1 MSKGGVR
8 PAEIVCVTVLTLT
21 SGVALLAQT
30 ALTQLGLTE
39 AAAQTFLF
47 EELKGPTIQGRRSEI
62 AIAGTRAFLKLPP
75 AARGPAATGLFA
87 WAKAHVNTPAFRKT
101 YATLRQ
107 AATPEERQDSETV
120 DEAVKKELDD
130 LLTGI
135 AQVKQAAASMPPAD
149 RARILESLK
158 EQEAQFRNPEFAK
171 RLAMTLEAERAASRA
186 GDARVVRNTDDRY
199 PANPEQL
206 FARRLR
212 QFLEQ
217 TADANFSARTISL
230 TGGADGIEFV
240 DPVDRE
246 RTWLWQLA
254 VIAGRDATLAAR
266 AAAETWLKE
275 IER

>member
-1 MSKGGVR
+1 
-8 PAEIVCVTVLTLT
+8 
-21 SGVALLAQT
+21 
-30 ALTQLGLTE
+30 
-39 AAAQTFLF
+39 
-47 EELKGPTIQGRRSEI
+47 
-62 AIAGTRAFLKLPP
+62 
-75 AARGPAATGLFA
+75 
-87 WAKAHVNTPAFRKT
+87 
-101 YATLRQ
+101 
-107 AATPEERQDSETV
+107 
-120 DEAVKKELDD
+120 
-130 LLTGI
+130 
-135 AQVKQAAASMPPAD
+135 
-149 RARILESLK
+149 
-158 EQEAQFRNPEFAK
+158 
-171 RLAMTLEAERAASRA
+171 MTLEAERAASRA